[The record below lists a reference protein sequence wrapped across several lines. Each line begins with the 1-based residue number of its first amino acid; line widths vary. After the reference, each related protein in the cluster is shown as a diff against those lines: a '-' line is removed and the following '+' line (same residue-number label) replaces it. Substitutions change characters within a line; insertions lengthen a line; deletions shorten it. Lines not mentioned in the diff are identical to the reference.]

1 MLYVRCK
8 QPELDRKGLD
18 GFNKDSHGEE
28 GSLESVGSPE
38 SQDSMFLPIH
48 GPVTVDLSLNHDI
61 GGMLEVRAGSSQSV
75 GEFIVPMSA
84 PPSTV
89 GVFTYGN

>member
-18 GFNKDSHGEE
+18 GFNEDSHGEE

-38 SQDSMFLPIH
+38 SQDSMVLPIH
-48 GPVTVDLSLNHDI
+48 GPVTVDLSLNHDF
-61 GGMLEVRAGSSQSV
+61 GGMLEPARPSLWESSLSPCLPHPQHGGS
-75 GEFIVPMSA
+75 I
-84 PPSTV
+84 
-89 GVFTYGN
+89 YI